1 MRRPSTVP
9 RAQKKM
15 GRHRAESVPSKNCRI
30 GGLLVAVVVVVTVA
44 VAVVM
49 FLEVAVVAVVIMI
62 PFVAVLETPVI
73 TVPVAGV
80 IVTALVARSN
90 PSRTGVGRPRPVT
103 LMPAVMTA

>member
-30 GGLLVAVVVVVTVA
+30 AGLLVAVVVVVTVA
-44 VAVVM
+44 VAV